1 MALGLELE
9 SGKFEDLKSSHFD
22 DVNQSE
28 EAVYQLLDWYED
40 NLLFCDLDDD
50 FRSAF
55 VDLSINGLN
64 RWQYQSDDEGGKSRA
79 LSMENTLLLIVLS
92 GLYGGCWKRS

>member
-1 MALGLELE
+1 ME

-28 EAVYQLLDWYED
+28 EAVYELLDWYED

-50 FRSAF
+50 FRAC
-55 VDLSINGLN
+55 LT
-64 RWQYQSDDEGGKSRA
+64 SDFCRGRTIQFRVEAVLQRLVPYMKMEHGGPC
-79 LSMENTLLLIVLS
+79 MQ
-92 GLYGGCWKRS
+92 